1 MTSKKF
7 IIIFLSTEFSNIW
20 RGFHFRRGCNVTMA
34 KGKGRGCLYSILR
47 SVGRVAVFRY
57 LHCRKF
63 RCDPAND
70 KFSCRRWCPRHEV
83 VSATGRDDTAQKTVA
98 GARLHDDRRRQYTE
112 TRVRNIAS
120 FACTRQT
127 ERQCITVMRDE
138 QYKRRIKPTDL
149 VLLSDA

>member
-7 IIIFLSTEFSNIW
+7 IIIFLSAEFSNIW
-20 RGFHFRRGCNVTMA
+20 RGFYFRQGGVTWRWRRVRGVGVVCTVYYTI
-34 KGKGRGCLYSILR
+34 GRPSF
-47 SVGRVAVFRY
+47 AVSRY

-70 KFSCRRWCPRHEV
+70 KFSCGRWCPRQV
-83 VSATGRDDTAQKTVA
+83 AVSAPGRDDVAQKTFA
-98 GARLHDDRRRQYTE
+98 CARLHDDRRRQYTE

-127 ERQCITVMRDE
+127 ERQCIAV
-138 QYKRRIKPTDL
+138 
-149 VLLSDA
+149 V